1 VDNQFKLTYK
11 FFGTQFVIYILFYCC
26 PMYLQMTQI
35 ESEQGINTCLLVCS
49 IVQALLIVPELIK
62 IKDRGLTLH
71 AASCFRELHRCTDI
85 AYLICFYIY
94 VSLRYHNKSYR
105 VPYSLH
111 MQDQEF
117 DYQTVGCISI
127 LHLLL
132 ISDFIRKLSFY
143 CKITD
148 KFG

>member
-11 FFGTQFVIYILFYCC
+11 FFGAQFVIYILFYCC

-49 IVQALLIVPELIK
+49 IVQALLVVPELIK
-62 IKDRGLTLH
+62 IKDRGL
-71 AASCFRELHRCTDI
+71 ASCFRELRRCADL
-85 AYLICFYIY
+85 AYLICFCIY

-117 DYQTVGCISI
+117 SYQTVGCISI

-132 ISDFIRKLSFY
+132 VSDFIRKLSFY